1 MKKKN
6 KNRKLAA
13 IITPIVCALLTII
26 LFLAGDSSIVCYDLE
41 SGVELWAK
49 DLSAAGIPNE
59 PESLFFSGKTL
70 YCVDV
75 KGVVYKCRDL

>member
-1 MKKKN
+1 MYQ
-6 KNRKLAA
+6 
-13 IITPIVCALLTII
+13 VYGM
-26 LFLAGDSSIVCYDLE
+26 AGDSSIVCYDLE

-59 PESLFFSGKTL
+59 PESLFFSGKKL